1 MIRYVYPRL
10 PGRRVNQFFRIGG
23 NGQANSLFV
32 FARALLLADD
42 HGLQIIDPPWFNL
55 RLATWL
61 HGDKDKRHYAG
72 IFRHAGIRGVRKAWI
87 LTTGKQIQD
96 DDFANADVPAS
107 IVRVSRIKGIG
118 FGPLVGRSRRVRD
131 LLQDAI
137 RPDVL
142 ATVNRFDFKDTVAVH
157 VRRGDYHADWRTP
170 IDWYAGCI
178 DRIRDIRPNVRFL
191 LFSDGTREELVP
203 LLSRRDVDPA
213 FFGCAMADIWAIS
226 RCAALIGSC
235 STFSDWG
242 AYLGQIP
249 TVLPKPPQ
257 FGAYHEEP
265 ENELVLDSGSG
276 IPEGFLPEMA

>member
-10 PGRRVNQFFRIGG
+10 PGRRVNPFFRIGG
-23 NGQANSLFV
+23 NGLANSLFV

-87 LTTGKQIQD
+87 LATGKQIQE

-118 FGPLVGRSRRVRD
+118 FGPLVGRSRRVRE

-142 ATVNRFDFKDTVAVH
+142 ATVERFDFTDAVAVH
-157 VRRGDYHADWRTP
+157 VRRGDYPADWRTP

-178 DRIRDIRPNVRFL
+178 NRIRDIRPNVRFL
-191 LFSDGTREELVP
+191 LFSDGTREELAP
-203 LLSRRDVDPA
+203 LLSRRDVEPA

-226 RCAALIGSC
+226 RCVALIGSC

-257 FGAYHEEP
+257 FGSFL
-265 ENELVLDSGSG
+265 ENDAREIVVESPL
-276 IPEGFLPEMA
+276 GFVAESIFQ